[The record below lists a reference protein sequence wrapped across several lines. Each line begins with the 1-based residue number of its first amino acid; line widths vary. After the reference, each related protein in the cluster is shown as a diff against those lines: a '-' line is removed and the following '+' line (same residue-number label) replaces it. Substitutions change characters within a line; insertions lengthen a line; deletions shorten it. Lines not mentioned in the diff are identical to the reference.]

1 MPDPIEG
8 VRMNRFSR
16 VLGLALA
23 FVILSLLTATGLP
36 IRAQDATPAADC
48 PTASPAEIETLLN
61 RYWSDVWTA
70 GGDAASAGVL
80 VPDEIHHWGIGGDT
94 TGVDAFNERLR
105 LFLTA
110 FPDIRFTVD
119 LTAVEGDL
127 GATLWTATGT
137 HRGEWQGIAPT
148 DREVTWRGIN
158 IFRIACGLI
167 AESWGEADHIGL
179 RQQLGAADVPAPAA
193 TPAEDADAVEPA
205 AGATPCPDDSPEAN
219 VAVARRWT
227 EEVWTKQ
234 DLAVLDEIFD
244 PNGVHHGAAFSTV
257 RGPEAVKAAIQ
268 RQLQTFPDMALT
280 VDMTIAD
287 GDLVVVRWS
296 GTATHAGPFLGIEPT
311 DKKVDLTGINVYR
324 LSCGRIV
331 ESWSEINALDLLR
344 QLRETE

>member
-1 MPDPIEG
+1 MDRIARI
-8 VRMNRFSR
+8 V
-16 VLGLALA
+16 GLAL
-23 FVILSLLTATGLP
+23 VILALLTTSGLP
-36 IRAQDATPAADC
+36 VRAQDATPAADC
-48 PTASPAEIETLLN
+48 PTATPEEIETLLR
-61 RYWSDVWTA
+61 RYWSDVWSA
-70 GGDAASAGVL
+70 GGDAVSAEVL
-80 VPDEIHHWGIGGDT
+80 APDEIHHWGIGGTT

-119 LTAVEGDL
+119 LVAIEGDL

-158 IFRIACGLI
+158 IFRIACGRI

-179 RQQLGAADVPAPAA
+179 RQQLGAADVPAMAA
-193 TPAEDADAVEPA
+193 TPADEA
-205 AGATPCPDDSPEAN
+205 AMDDSGPSATPCPDDTPEAN

-244 PNGVHHGAAFSTV
+244 ANGVHHGAAFSTV
-257 RGPEAVKAAIQ
+257 RGPETVKAAIQ
-268 RQLQTFPDMALT
+268 RQLQAFPDIALT

-287 GDLVVVRWS
+287 GELVVVRWS
-296 GTATHAGPFLGIEPT
+296 GTATHAGPFLGIAPT
-311 DKKVDLTGINVYR
+311 DKTVDFTGINVYR

-344 QLRETE
+344 QLRET